1 MKKKLSKFGNSRAL
15 IIDKP
20 ILRLLGIDDETEL
33 EIKIKGKSLIIS
45 PVRKG
50 KRRIVSKDKKIQEA
64 YEESFET
71 HYEDLKK
78 LSEK

>member
-1 MKKKLSKFGNSRAL
+1 MKKKLSRFGNSMAL

-20 ILRLLGIDDETEL
+20 ILKLLGIEAETEL

-45 PVRKG
+45 PVRRG
-50 KRRIVSKDKKIQEA
+50 KKRIVSKDKKIQKA
-64 YEESFET
+64 YEKFFEE

-78 LSEK
+78 LAEN